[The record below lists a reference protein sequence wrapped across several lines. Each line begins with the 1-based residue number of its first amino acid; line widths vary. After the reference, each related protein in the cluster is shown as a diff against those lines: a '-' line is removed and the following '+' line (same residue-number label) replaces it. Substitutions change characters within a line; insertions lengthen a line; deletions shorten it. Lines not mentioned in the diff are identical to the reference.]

1 MINVIKIENPI
12 TNNSAG
18 ISGQIKNALDKRDVD
33 DSKVINIQF
42 VYVPS
47 IIGIGSLELFIFY
60 RG

>member
-1 MINVIKIENPI
+1 MIGVIKIENPI
-12 TNNSAG
+12 TNNSTG
-18 ISGQIKNALDKRDVD
+18 ISNQIKNELDKRGVD
-33 DSKVINIQF
+33 DTRVINVQF